1 MISRTV
7 SQAVVL
13 ACMGAAFGA
22 ASARAAEPPPGKL
35 TVQID
40 QPGAAISPMLYG
52 MMTEEINH
60 SYDGGLYGELIQ
72 NRSFKDDP
80 ANPVHW
86 SFLQEGGA
94 AGSMGLDGAKPVIG
108 ALSASLKL
116 TITHG
121 GGRVGAANEGYWGI
135 PARPNTT
142 YQASFY
148 ARSSDTF
155 TGPLTLDLES
165 NDGARVYAQARIDK
179 ISSEWRKYHVM
190 LSTGELTPSA
200 ANRFVVS
207 ASTLGTV
214 WLSQV
219 SLFPPTYQNRANG
232 NRIDLMQ
239 KMAAMKPTFLRLPGG
254 NYLEGNAI
262 AERFDWKQTIHGM
275 DDRPGHQGPWG
286 YRSTDGLGLLEFFE
300 WCEDLKV
307 EPILAVYA
315 GYSLPPKNEKIDPG
329 PDLAPYVQDALDEI
343 EYATGDI
350 DTKWGAARAADGHPE
365 PFKIQY
371 VEIGNEDWF
380 DPSGSYDGRFAQ
392 FFDAI
397 RAKYP
402 SLKLIATMP
411 VRSRAADLNDEHFYR
426 SPAEMAKDAK
436 HYDNY
441 KRTGPK
447 VFVGEWA
454 SIEGS
459 PTPSM
464 NAALG
469 DAAWLTGLERNSD
482 VVLLSCYAPM
492 LVNVN
497 PDASQWGT
505 NLIGYDALT
514 SFASPSYYVQKMF
527 GSNRGDVV
535 LPVDV
540 TPQAYPAVTPA
551 PTAGAVGVGTWV
563 TQAEF
568 KDASVTHDGRTIYQK
583 DFTSGADDWKKSGGS
598 WSVEGDVL
606 KETTEIENC
615 RAVTGSPMWS
625 DYSYSVKA
633 RKTAGAEGFLVMFH
647 VKDDDNYLWWN
658 VGGWGNSRAVL
669 ERSVKGVKSQ
679 LGPIVPMQVETGRW
693 YDVRVDVQ
701 GHHIRCF
708 LDGKLLEETDDFLP
722 PPPGPVITTASRDK
736 ATGDVILKVVN
747 YQQKPQNLTIALE
760 GASSIAKT
768 ATVEQIA
775 GNPDDVNSID
785 APSKIAPTKA
795 TIKTGGKTFTHRFP
809 GYSVSVIRVK
819 AE

>member
-1 MISRTV
+1 MISRSV
-7 SQAVVL
+7 SQTVVM
-13 ACMGAAFGA
+13 ACMGAVFGA
-22 ASARAAEPPPGKL
+22 VSARAAEPPPGKL

-40 QPGAAISPMLYG
+40 QPGVAISPMLYG

-72 NRSFKDDP
+72 NRNFKNDP

-86 SFLQEGGA
+86 SLVQDGGA
-94 AGSMGLDGAKPVIG
+94 SGTMVLDTDKPVSG
-108 ALSASLKL
+108 ALSTSLKL
-116 TITHG
+116 AVTQAD
-121 GGRVGAANEGYWGI
+121 GRVGAANEGYWGI
-135 PARPNTT
+135 PVQPNTK

-155 TGPLTLDLES
+155 TGPLTLGIES
-165 NDGARVYAQARIDK
+165 NDGAHVYAQARIDK
-179 ISSEWRKYHVM
+179 IASGWRKYNVT
-190 LSTGELTPSA
+190 LATGKLTPST
-200 ANRFVVS
+200 ANRFVIS
-207 ASTLGTV
+207 ANTPGTV

-219 SLFPPTYQNRANG
+219 SLFPPTYKNRANG
-232 NRIDLMQ
+232 NRVDLMQ
-239 KMAAMKPTFLRLPGG
+239 KMDAMNAAFLRLPGG

-262 AERFDWKQTIHGM
+262 SERFDWKQAIHGV

-329 PDLAPYVQDALDEI
+329 PGLEPYVQDALDEI

-350 DTKWGAARAADGHPE
+350 DTKWGATRAADGHPE

-402 SLKLIATMP
+402 ELKLIATMP
-411 VRSRAADLNDEHFYR
+411 VRSRKADLNDEHFYR
-426 SPAEMAKDAK
+426 SPTEMAKDAK
-436 HYDNY
+436 HYDSY
-441 KRTGPK
+441 SRTGPK

-459 PTPSM
+459 PTPTM

-482 VVLLSCYAPM
+482 IVPISCYAPM

-497 PDASQWGT
+497 PGASQWGT

-514 SFASPSYYVQKMF
+514 SFGSPSYYVQKMF

-535 LPVDV
+535 LPVEV
-540 TPQAYPAVTPA
+540 TPQAYPVVTPA
-551 PTAGAVGVGTWV
+551 PTAGAVGVGTWL

-568 KDASVTHDGRTIYQK
+568 KDASVTHDGQTIYQK
-583 DFTSGADDWKKSGGS
+583 DFTAGADDWKKSGGT
-598 WSVEGDVL
+598 WSVEGNVL

-615 RAVTGSPMWS
+615 RAVVGSPTWS

-633 RKTAGAEGFLVMFH
+633 RKVAGAEGFLIMFH
-647 VKDDDNYLWWN
+647 VQDDDNYIWWN

-669 ERSVKGVKSQ
+669 ERSHKGAKSQ

-693 YDVRVDVQ
+693 YDVRIDVL
-701 GHHIRCF
+701 GHRIRCF
-708 LDGKLLEETDDFLP
+708 LDGKLIEETDDFLP
-722 PPPGPVITTASRDK
+722 SPPGPIITTASRDK
-736 ATGDVILKVVN
+736 ASGDVILKVVN
-747 YQQKPQNLTIALE
+747 YQQNSQNLTIALE
-760 GASSIAKT
+760 GANSIAKT
-768 ATVEQIA
+768 ATVEQITGA
-775 GNPDDVNSID
+775 PDDVNTLE
-785 APSKIAPTKA
+785 APNKIAPTKT
-795 TIKTGGKTFTHRFP
+795 TIKTSGKTFTHQFP
-809 GYSVSVIRVK
+809 GYSVSVVRVK
-819 AE
+819 AK